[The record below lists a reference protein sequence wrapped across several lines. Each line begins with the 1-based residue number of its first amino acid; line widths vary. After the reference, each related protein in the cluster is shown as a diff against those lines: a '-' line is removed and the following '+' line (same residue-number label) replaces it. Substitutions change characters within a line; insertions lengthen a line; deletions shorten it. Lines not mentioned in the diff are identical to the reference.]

1 MDGWITKALPN
12 TTGSFVKN
20 NEILAVFYSPEFV
33 AAAQGL
39 FVALSAA
46 DRTKPSSKGT
56 PLQMDQ
62 LAGFKLNIQQYLDSL
77 KNLGMSD
84 LQIERMTKTREWYQN
99 VDLVSPADGLIL
111 ARNVSNGLRF
121 TKGTELYRIADLR
134 RVWILADVYG
144 NEAHYFKPGVEA
156 RVTLPDRGSCLPGQG
171 RPRSPR
177 PLTPPPAP
185 LRSDLETDNP
195 GSILRPD
202 MFVRCRAYRSP
213 MHRRSPF
220 LPTPSWIRGEERAV
234 FIDRGNG
241 FFEPRE
247 VRNRLAVW
255 GSGRDHAGD

>member
-1 MDGWITKALPN
+1 MGTVKITPGKQQLIGVRVQTVERKAASHTLRLLGKVAADETRVYTINATVDGWITKALPN

-111 ARNVSNGLRF
+111 ARNVSNGLRLPKARSCTASPICAGCGYWRTF
-121 TKGTELYRIADLR
+121 TEMKPNTSNPGLR
-134 RVWILADVYG
+134 QKSPSPTG
-144 NEAHYFKPGVEA
+144 E
-156 RVTLPDRGSCLPGQG
+156 CLPG
-171 RPRSPR
+171 
-177 PLTPPPAP
+177 
-185 LRSDLETDNP
+185 
-195 GSILRPD
+195 
-202 MFVRCRAYRSP
+202 
-213 MHRRSPF
+213 
-220 LPTPSWIRGEERAV
+220 
-234 FIDRGNG
+234 
-241 FFEPRE
+241 
-247 VRNRLAVW
+247 
-255 GSGRDHAGD
+255 